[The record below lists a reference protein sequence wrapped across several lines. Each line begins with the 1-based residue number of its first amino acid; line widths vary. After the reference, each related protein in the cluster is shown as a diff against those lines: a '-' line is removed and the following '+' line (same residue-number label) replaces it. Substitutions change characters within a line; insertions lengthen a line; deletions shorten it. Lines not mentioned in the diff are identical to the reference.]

1 MRFKHLYIATVAL
14 AFLLMGGCSSSNCPL
29 DSTVTCNYGFYDSNG
44 TAVTYTD
51 TITVTTLLPGFKTV
65 YTYKKLGFSSITLDS
80 RNESLIE
87 EGYTETVSETRKD
100 TILINKLTK
109 VSSVKIP
116 MSYFH
121 DTDTLIFKYASISGR
136 DTLYIH
142 HKSYPF
148 VELPE
153 CGTYRF
159 HTISSVESSNSASI
173 DHVEVINK
181 KVNYEGDENIS
192 IFFNGVAE

>member
-1 MRFKHLYIATVAL
+1 
-14 AFLLMGGCSSSNCPL
+14 MGGCSSSNCPL

-51 TITVTTLLPGFKTV
+51 TITVTTLLPGYKTI
-65 YTYKKLGFSSITLDS
+65 YTYRKLGYSTITLNK

-87 EGYTETVSETRKD
+87 DGYTEIISETRKD
-100 TILINKLTK
+100 TVLINKVTG
-109 VSSVKIP
+109 VGSIKIP
-116 MSYFH
+116 MSYFNE
-121 DTDTLIFKYASISGR
+121 TDTLIFKYTSISGR

-159 HTISSVESSNSASI
+159 HTINSVESTNSASI
-173 DHVEVINK
+173 DHVEVINN